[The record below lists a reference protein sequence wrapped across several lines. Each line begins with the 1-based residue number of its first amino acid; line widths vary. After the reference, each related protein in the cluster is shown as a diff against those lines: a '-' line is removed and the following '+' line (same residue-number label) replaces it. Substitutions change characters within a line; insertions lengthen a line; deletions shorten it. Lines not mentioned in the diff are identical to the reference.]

1 MARSIEEIARAILA
15 HKDEPCGFEPCS
27 TCTQMVPGNG
37 DPNASIMFIGEAP
50 GKNED
55 AQGIPFV
62 GAAGKLLD
70 ELLASVGMTRGDV
83 FVANVLKARPPGN
96 RDPLPEEAAHHW
108 PWLEEQIAAID
119 PDVIVLLGRHAMAR
133 FLPNRKISE
142 DHGQPRLKA
151 GQVYLPVYHPAA
163 ALYNGGLRG
172 TLFADFAQIPSLA
185 ERVRE
190 TGRETLLARSGVV
203 TAPSGGGGSAANP
216 DADDSAAIST
226 DVPAEF
232 ADPAEAA
239 TVAQSQ
245 ASFEGDYSREYG
257 QPLEGMSAAR
267 MITSPERYESES
279 VDEPPR
285 PAPGQSG
292 LF

>member
-1 MARSIEEIARAILA
+1 MARSIEQIAAEILA
-15 HKDEPCGFEPCS
+15 HKDEDCAFEPCS
-27 TCTQMVPGNG
+27 TCSRMVPGNG

-55 AQGIPFV
+55 EQGIPFV

-70 ELLASVGMTRGDV
+70 ELLGSIELTRDDV

-96 RDPLPEEAAHHW
+96 RDPLPEEAVHHW
-108 PWLEEQIAAID
+108 PWLEEQIEAVD

-133 FLPNRKISE
+133 FLPNRRISV
-142 DHGQPRLKA
+142 DHGNPRLKG

-172 TLFADFAQIPSLA
+172 TLFEDFSQIPSLV

-190 TGRETLLARSGVV
+190 TGRDELRARSGMEKP
-203 TAPSGGGGSAANP
+203 APGGPSLEPPEDFA
-216 DADDSAAIST
+216 
-226 DVPAEF
+226 AEF
-232 ADPAEAA
+232 AEESEIAA
-239 TVAQSQ
+239 TAQSP
-245 ASFEGDYSREYG
+245 ASFIGDYESYAE
-257 QPLEGMSAAR
+257 PLDGMTAAR
-267 MITSPERYESES
+267 MINTPADMPERI
-279 VDEPPR
+279 DDPPQ
-285 PAPGQSG
+285 PAPGQPG